1 MSNEHSIDLGDGLV
15 ATYDYDSNSTDLA
28 LDFHCFANSLSKED
42 IDVFI
47 GQLELVKELYI

>member
-42 IDVFI
+42 IDEFI

>member
-1 MSNEHSIDLGDGLV
+1 MSTEQTVDLNYGLV
-15 ATYDYDSNSTDLA
+15 ATYDYDSNTTDLA
-28 LDFHCFANSLSKED
+28 LDFHCFANSLSNED

>member
-1 MSNEHSIDLGDGLV
+1 MNNEQTVDLNYGLV

-42 IDVFI
+42 IDEFI